1 MEGSLLRF
9 LVLLPLPLLLL
20 LAVALRMVLATQL
33 APRGV
38 RSFNAIR

>member
-9 LVLLPLPLLLL
+9 LVPLPLPLLL
-20 LAVALRMVLATQL
+20 LAVALRVVLATRL